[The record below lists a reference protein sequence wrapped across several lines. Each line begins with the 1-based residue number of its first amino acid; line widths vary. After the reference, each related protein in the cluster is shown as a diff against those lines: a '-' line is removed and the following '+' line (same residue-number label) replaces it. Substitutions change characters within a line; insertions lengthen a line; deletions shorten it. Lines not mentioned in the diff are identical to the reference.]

1 MDIEHVA
8 LQVADPRAMAAWYVA
23 HLGLRVAF
31 EGGPPAHG
39 RFLADGSGHVMLEIY
54 HNPAAPVPEYRSMD
68 TVLVHVAFES
78 EDVRRDRER
87 LLAAG
92 ATPAGEV
99 GPTPDG
105 GEVATLRDP
114 WGLAI
119 QFVRRG
125 MPFI

>member
-8 LQVADPRAMAAWYVA
+8 FQVEDPRAMAAWYSK
-23 HLGLRVAF
+23 HLGMRAVLEA
-31 EGGPPAHG
+31 GPPNYT
-39 RFLADGSGHVMLEIY
+39 RFLADGSGHVMLEIF
-54 HNPAAPVPEYRSMD
+54 HSPTVPVPDYRSMD
-68 TVLVHVAFES
+68 TLLVHIAFEAQ
-78 EDVRRDRER
+78 DVRRDRER

-99 GPTPDG
+99 TATPDG

-125 MPFI
+125 TPFV